1 MVESVVSAP
10 GGPSV
15 AVLFSPGTVP
25 IVDIFRALGDFENH
39 YDVAALDALEDD
51 LARSMGR
58 DSAKGVVSDA
68 LLLAFGLR
76 RERSEPMQ
84 YGPRQSRR
92 GTLDEYRLVSLLSAT
107 YWHDFIM
114 ASEAA
119 AALEIIH
126 PQPLISLA
134 FDISRRLESA
144 GTRLDAPD
152 PASSGRHRRRA
163 RPWWSSAA
171 GPLWRPCAR
180 WTGESSA
187 RTGAADRGTR
197 FPPFPTPPS
206 ARDGALAGRRPCG
219 CQSGPLQ

>member
-1 MVESVVSAP
+1 MVEFSVLSS

-25 IVDIFRALGDFENH
+25 IVDIFRALGDFEDH

-51 LARSMGR
+51 LARAMGR
-58 DSAKGVVSDA
+58 DTAKGIVSDA

-76 RERSEPMQ
+76 RERPEPMQ
-84 YGPRQSRR
+84 YAPRQSRR

-107 YWHDFIM
+107 YWHDFVL

-144 GTRLDAPD
+144 GMKLDAPD
-152 PASSGRHRRRA
+152 PRVF
-163 RPWWSSAA
+163 RPAA
-171 GPLWRPCAR
+171 QATTEVVVERIRPVVAPLRQI
-180 WTGESSA
+180 
-187 RTGAADRGTR
+187 
-197 FPPFPTPPS
+197 
-206 ARDGALAGRRPCG
+206 DG
-219 CQSGPLQ
+219 